1 MEPLQLSFRHADCV
15 PRPEVLVSNFWE
27 ELSVIR
33 LTRLNGQELA
43 VNSDLIKFIEKAP
56 DTVVTLT
63 NGEKIIVRENTE
75 QVLERIIAFRRAVL
89 AGMPAVGH
97 DPNSATATLG
107 RREAD
112 CNHPAGVPP
121 RG

>member
-1 MEPLQLSFRHADCV
+1 
-15 PRPEVLVSNFWE
+15 
-27 ELSVIR
+27 VIR

-63 NGEKIIVRENTE
+63 NGEKIIVRENTD
-75 QVLERIIAFRRAVL
+75 QILERVIAFRRAVL
-89 AGMPAVGH
+89 AGLLSIGH
-97 DPNSATATLG
+97 DPNSATAALAHQEP
-107 RREAD
+107 R
-112 CNHPAGVPP
+112 CNHPGVPP